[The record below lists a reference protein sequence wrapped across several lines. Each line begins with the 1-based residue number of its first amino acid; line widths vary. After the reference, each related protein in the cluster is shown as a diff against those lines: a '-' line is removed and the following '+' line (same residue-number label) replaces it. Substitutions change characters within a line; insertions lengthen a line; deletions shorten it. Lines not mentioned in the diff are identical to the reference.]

1 MKVEKFVVVKSPPT
15 DTLKRNFDVFKNQ
28 MMTKP
33 WVKAVSVSSSVPG
46 MSSHQMS
53 TTTGINLVDAKE
65 KHSYNFYIFDIDA
78 DFIPAMEMTLLAGE
92 NFLSKGV
99 NKEKVIVNE
108 EAIGKKLSFWGS
120 TNANIAGVIKNF
132 HHATPKSPHV
142 PLILRYS
149 DGFQSFASVKIE
161 PGNVLDQI
169 KQIKGIYDQIFA
181 GSPFVYFFY
190 GQ

>member
-1 MKVEKFVVVKSPPT
+1 
-15 DTLKRNFDVFKNQ
+15 
-28 MMTKP
+28 
-33 WVKAVSVSSSVPG
+33 
-46 MSSHQMS
+46 
-53 TTTGINLVDAKE
+53 
-65 KHSYNFYIFDIDA
+65 
-78 DFIPAMEMTLLAGE
+78 MEMTLLACE